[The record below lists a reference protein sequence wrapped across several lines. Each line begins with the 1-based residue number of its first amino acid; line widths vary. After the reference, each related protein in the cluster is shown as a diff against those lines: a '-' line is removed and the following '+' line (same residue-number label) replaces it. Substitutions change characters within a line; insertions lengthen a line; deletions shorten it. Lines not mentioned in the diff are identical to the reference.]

1 MFASVFTSNAVS
13 GTSAATLLKETKVLV
28 VVTGIEV
35 KTSSS
40 HVSVGG
46 HGTQGG
52 QQQPH
57 NSELLSVDT

>member
-1 MFASVFTSNAVS
+1 M
-13 GTSAATLLKETKVLV
+13 

-52 QQQPH
+52 QQQPQ
-57 NSELLSVDT
+57 NSELLSVDTWARFGSLGAPSFT